1 MLSGLDIA
9 ALYSVQKNPFTPKV
23 SFSKTFVFYGA
34 SDLVSGFPESEGTG
48 LGAVLTAAISPIVDR
63 STAAEIPYSL
73 TSLLTC
79 KISVWGVVA
88 T

>member
-1 MLSGLDIA
+1 M
-9 ALYSVQKNPFTPKV
+9 
-23 SFSKTFVFYGA
+23 
-34 SDLVSGFPESEGTG
+34 VSGFPESEGTG